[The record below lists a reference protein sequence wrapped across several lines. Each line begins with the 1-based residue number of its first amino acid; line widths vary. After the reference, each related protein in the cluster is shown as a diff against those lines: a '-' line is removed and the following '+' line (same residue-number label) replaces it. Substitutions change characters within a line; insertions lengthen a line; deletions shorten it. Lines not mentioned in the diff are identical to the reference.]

1 MARRKAIVDF
11 EIKGNDGLTKIKHLE
26 DRVRLLRKEWRHA
39 EDAATRYKKE
49 VEFKAANEELRRH
62 RGRIYDTDTAWQ
74 KFKKTV
80 GPIATGVL
88 GANILSWIGGMAT
101 QLIPALTRNSAK
113 LSDELADIQKNTGL
127 LKSEVKELN
136 SDLKTI
142 NTRSSRSELRA
153 LASEAGKLG
162 KTSKEDILD
171 FVRQADMINVALG
184 DALGDDA
191 TAKIGK
197 LANVF
202 DTSMLKIGSSINT
215 IGANSAANE
224 GYLVDFLARLGG
236 TAVTADLAAPSVIG
250 YGAVL
255 DAMGLQV
262 EMSGTALSN
271 FFIDFVKDTEKFEKA
286 AGMQHGALK
295 KLIGE
300 KGTNE
305 GFLSFIENLKE
316 ASSSEAEF
324 LQKLED
330 IGIDGSR
337 GASVFLTLANNTQ
350 LVREQQALAN
360 QAFNEGTSIIEEF
373 NVKNNNTAAI
383 LEKINKWWSSFIESG
398 GVKQLVDDMVIGF
411 GKLIGVITEAD
422 IASQKYFEKQSEVEK
437 YEKSLVPLID
447 RYRQLEE
454 KTNKSVFEQEE
465 MKKLV
470 SQISGIVPSA
480 ITEVDKYGNALAIS
494 AGKAKEFVDQQRAM
508 LRYLNRESLQDV
520 AGELRE
526 LGQEFVKI
534 DRQIKSGQKYQVSSN
549 TIGGRLEKKDLT
561 SEEIAA
567 LRLRQQELGARRKEL
582 EQVQRG
588 LSGNFDSPTVNTTT
602 TTTGGGNGG
611 GSGSSNGGGSGGSS
625 AAGSSSKK
633 KDPELEALKKKL
645 DQQREALRKYHDEQ
659 YLENLSAA
667 DKEIVLIMQKW
678 DQIMEE
684 TGASGDT
691 LKEMQSRQAQEIQQA
706 IDQQKINGIEST
718 IVESEKLLQQQHEA
732 AMFALELRGASEV
745 ENQDEINMLKLQQE
759 QDHLNA
765 MLNLKM
771 MYGEDVTELQK
782 KINENLQSQAILQI
796 QTDYANTE
804 KQKQLK
810 IELKEAEFDLLEAKH
825 FAAQDS
831 VAALRSM
838 FEQTSG
844 IYKAMFILEKA
855 MAIAQIISSNQ
866 REVAYLR
873 AAQAANVATAA
884 ATVVGA
890 GAIPAINAIY
900 QAKILKSRIEAG
912 VAIGTVA
919 AQAIGQIA
927 KKEKGGYTDRR
938 SLGYTSGP
946 ALYGGAGNPF
956 IAGEKG
962 IEFVTSFQS
971 LQHPLVADFTRAL
984 DAAQK
989 TGDYSNL
996 NSAGSQSNDKLLAA
1010 LVLKQDKIEAAINRL
1025 ANRPINFNIDHFEKA
1040 QDFIHE
1046 IRSSVTA

>member
-80 GPIATGVL
+80 GPIAAGVL

-236 TAVTADLAAPSVIG
+236 TAATADLAAPSVIG

-454 KTNKSVFEQEE
+454 KTNKSVFEQDE
-465 MKKLV
+465 MNKLIG
-470 SQISGIVPSA
+470 QISTIVPSA
-480 ITEVDKYGNALAIS
+480 ITQIDQYGNALAIS
-494 AGKAKEFVDQQRAM
+494 ADKA
-508 LRYLNRESLQDV
+508 S
-520 AGELRE
+520 
-526 LGQEFVKI
+526 EFVKEQQAMLKFLHREAI
-534 DRQIKSGQKYQVSSN
+534 SDVS
-549 TIGGRLEKKDLT
+549 
-561 SEEIAA
+561 
-567 LRLRQQELGARRKEL
+567 KEL
-582 EQVQRG
+582 EQKNKEMAEIETKIKLGYSTYNKGFGQYSRVDLSTSDIAKLRKEQEKLGEDKLELERAKRG
-588 LSGNFDSPTVNTTT
+588 LSGEFTDPGSKTTT
-602 TTTGGGNGG
+602 TTSGGNGG
-611 GSGSSNGGGSGGSS
+611 GSGSGNGGGSGGGS
-625 AAGSSSKK
+625 AGGSSPKK

-645 DQQREALRKYHDEQ
+645 DQQQEALRKYHDEQ

-745 ENQDEINMLKLQQE
+745 ENQEQLNLSKLEQE
-759 QDHLNA
+759 QNYLTQLLLLRESFAIQD
-765 MLNLKM
+765 
-771 MYGEDVTELQK
+771 EELRN
-782 KINENLQSQAILQI
+782 KIEENE
-796 QTDYANTE
+796 
-804 KQKQLK
+804 QKQQILRVQRQAEVARAHK
-810 IELKEAEFDLLEAKH
+810 ESLEDQKRAEEELVIAKSFLYESGIAMVRNM
-825 FAAQDS
+825 FA
-831 VAALRSM
+831 
-838 FEQTSG
+838 QTSG
-844 IYKAMFILEKA
+844 IYKALFLIEKA
-855 MAIAQIISSNQ
+855 YAIAQTIISGRRQISNL
-866 REVAYLR
+866 RE
-873 AAQAANVATAA
+873 AQSAQIRMINSTYPFPANVAIVA
-884 ATVVGA
+884 ATS
-890 GAIPAINAIY
+890 
-900 QAKILKSRIEAG
+900 AKTLADIAKVKVETGIG
-912 VAIGTVA
+912 VAQIA
-919 AQAIGQIA
+919 AQAIGAVA
-927 KKEKGGYTDRR
+927 KKEKGGFTDRR

>member
-88 GANILSWIGGMAT
+88 GANILSWIGSMAT

-202 DTSMLKIGSSINT
+202 DTSMLQIGSSINT

-236 TAVTADLAAPSVIG
+236 TAATADLAAPSVIG

-316 ASSSEAEF
+316 ASSSESEF

-422 IASQKYFEKQSEVEK
+422 IASQKYFEKQSEVDK

-470 SQISGIVPSA
+470 SQIAGIVPSA

-588 LSGNFDSPTVNTTT
+588 LSGNFDSPTVNTTST
-602 TTTGGGNGG
+602 TTDGGSGSGNGG
-611 GSGSSNGGGSGGSS
+611 GSGGGSAG
-625 AAGSSSKK
+625 GSSSKK

-691 LKEMQSRQAQEIQQA
+691 LKEMQSRQAEEIQQA
-706 IDQQKINGIEST
+706 ILQQKINGIEST

-745 ENQDEINMLKLQQE
+745 ENQEQLNLSKLEQE
-759 QDHLNA
+759 QNYLTQLLLLRESFAIQD
-765 MLNLKM
+765 
-771 MYGEDVTELQK
+771 EELRN
-782 KINENLQSQAILQI
+782 KIEENE
-796 QTDYANTE
+796 
-804 KQKQLK
+804 QKQQILRVQRQAEVTRAHK
-810 IELKEAEFDLLEAKH
+810 ESLEEQKRAEEELVIAKSFLYESGIAMVRNM
-825 FAAQDS
+825 FA
-831 VAALRSM
+831 
-838 FEQTSG
+838 QTSG
-844 IYKAMFILEKA
+844 IYKALFLIEKA
-855 MAIAQIISSNQ
+855 YAIAQTIISGRRQISNL
-866 REVAYLR
+866 RE
-873 AAQAANVATAA
+873 AQSAQIRMINSTYPFPANVAIVA
-884 ATVVGA
+884 ATS
-890 GAIPAINAIY
+890 
-900 QAKILKSRIEAG
+900 AKTLADIAKVKVETGIG
-912 VAIGTVA
+912 VAQIA
-919 AQAIGQIA
+919 AQAIGAVA
-927 KKEKGGYTDRR
+927 KKEKGGFTDRR